1 MPETREGA
9 QLQESIRVYEGVIAS
24 FERAR
29 EQMLR
34 RRKGAIDAVMV
45 HLDESLRHNER
56 TLKSLRRVLASAKH
70 QLAQERKR
78 L

>member
-1 MPETREGA
+1 MRETREGA

-34 RRKGAIDAVMV
+34 RKKVAIDTVMV

-78 L
+78 